1 MKDTTIILGAGVS
14 QIPLIQAA
22 KNRGLV
28 VAVDMNSRA
37 IGFQLT
43 DYHVVASTHDSNQV
57 LNALLDLTGRYS
69 LNYVGILNRS
79 NDIRTITAAK
89 LAKHFK
95 LPCHTV
101 EAASIAS
108 DKHKTISFLAARGIP
123 TPKQMS
129 ITDLSVGKITDSK
142 FPLVIKPRV
151 TKTGKSDIFVATGI
165 TSFREIT
172 ENHGFECSSKFDE
185 ILELEEFIPGE
196 DWLIL
201 TQFKGGSAK
210 IYCVLQEY
218 VLQTGGFSI
227 SGVGF
232 GYLKRDQANN
242 ILDELVQRVGMAF
255 GIDSGVA
262 AIAVR
267 GDIDA
272 GRIVVIEIHLDI
284 GGDLVFDKLL
294 PATGN
299 PNCIEEYV
307 EPLLGGGYAEAQTQN
322 EDAALIYLNEAALRK
337 LDDLC
342 EEEILGLGVLKY
354 GSTAHVS
361 NSINYVII
369 QNVSSKQRHELV
381 EKIGVRKMG
390 IDLVARRMGW

>member
-1 MKDTTIILGAGVS
+1 MKDTIIILGAGVS
-14 QIPLIQAA
+14 QIPLIKAA
-22 KNRGLV
+22 KTRGLV
-28 VAVDMNSRA
+28 VAVDMNPGA

-43 DYHVVASTHDSNQV
+43 DYKVIASTHDGDQV
-57 LNALLDLTGRYS
+57 LNALLDLNGRYF

-79 NDIRTITAAK
+79 NGIPTITAAK
-89 LAKHFK
+89 LAKHFN

-129 ITDLSVGKITDSK
+129 VADLSALK

-151 TKTGKSDIFVATGI
+151 TKTGKSDIFIATGI

-172 ENHGFECSSKFDE
+172 ENHGFGCGSKFSE

-218 VLQTGGFSI
+218 VIQSDGYSI

-232 GYLKRDQANN
+232 GYLKSDQSNN
-242 ILDELVQRVGMAF
+242 NFGGLVQRVGMAL

-262 AIAVR
+262 AIALR

-299 PNCIEEYV
+299 ANCIEEYV
-307 EPLLGGGYAEAQTQN
+307 EPLLGGGCAEAQTEN
-322 EDAALIYLNEAALRK
+322 EDAALIYLNEAARRR

-342 EEEILGLGVLKY
+342 EEEKLGLGVLKF

-361 NSINYVII
+361 NPINYAII

-381 EKIGVRKMG
+381 EKIGVQKLG